1 MLHLGKKIYRH
12 TDQTE
17 MLCSHLGNAYFI
29 LVDMGYMFFARSLF
43 LEFVFSYSY
52 EKREKA
58 KLWSKG
64 GNKTFSRIF
73 LSQHHTL
80 DGASYFR

>member
-12 TDQTE
+12 TGQTE

-43 LEFVFSYSY
+43 LEFVFS
-52 EKREKA
+52 R
-58 KLWSKG
+58 LLLPLLLLRGHISKPA
-64 GNKTFSRIF
+64 NP
-73 LSQHHTL
+73 H
-80 DGASYFR
+80 